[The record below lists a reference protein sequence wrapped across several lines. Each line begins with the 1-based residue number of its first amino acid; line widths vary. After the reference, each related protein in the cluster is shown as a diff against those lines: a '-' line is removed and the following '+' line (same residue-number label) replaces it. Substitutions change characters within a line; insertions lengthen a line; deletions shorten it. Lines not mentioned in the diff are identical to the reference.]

1 MTQIIQQYSPTHR
14 GEIVPIQTGCQIM
27 EAENE
32 RYRAVILGM

>member
-27 EAENE
+27 EAERMNITE
-32 RYRAVILGM
+32 QSS

>member
-14 GEIVPIQTGCQIM
+14 GEIVPIQTGCQMM

-32 RYRAVILGM
+32 HYRAVI